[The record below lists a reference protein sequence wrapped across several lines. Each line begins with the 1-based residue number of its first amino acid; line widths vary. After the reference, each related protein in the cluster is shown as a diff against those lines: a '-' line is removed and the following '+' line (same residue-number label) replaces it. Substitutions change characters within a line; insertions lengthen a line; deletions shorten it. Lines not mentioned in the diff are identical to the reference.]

1 MGVNIRGKNYLKLL
15 DYTSEE
21 IRYLLDLSKNFKQ
34 MKRTGVSHRYLE
46 GKNIVLLFE
55 KTSTRTRCSF
65 EVAGMD
71 LGMGVT
77 YLISGQLSNGEKR
90 KYSGYSTSTR

>member
-1 MGVNIRGKNYLKLL
+1 MAINIRGRHYLKLL

-21 IRYLLDLSKNFKQ
+21 IRYLLDLSAEFKR
-34 MKRTGVSHRYLE
+34 MKRNGVPHRYLE

-65 EVAGMD
+65 EVAFLAECMMASSIVD
-71 LGMGVT
+71 L
-77 YLISGQLSNGEKR
+77 
-90 KYSGYSTSTR
+90 TRNWWKL

>member
-55 KTSTRTRCSF
+55 KT
-65 EVAGMD
+65 
-71 LGMGVT
+71 
-77 YLISGQLSNGEKR
+77 
-90 KYSGYSTSTR
+90 

>member
-1 MGVNIRGKNYLKLL
+1 MAVNIRRRNFLKLL
-15 DYTSEE
+15 DYSPEE
-21 IRYLLDLSKNFKQ
+21 IRYLLDLSKNFKN
-34 MKRTGVSHRYLE
+34 MKRAGIPHKYLE

-71 LGMGVT
+71 LG
-77 YLISGQLSNGEKR
+77 
-90 KYSGYSTSTR
+90 